1 MKYEEWSEELEE
13 CRMYKERVK
22 CEKEIAELEKRK
34 NKMRKKIVFWQ
45 HKITGAVGQ
54 GRPLEAYLADA
65 WVKRKNETY
74 PDIIHVAADAEI
86 IKTQGVEKDE
96 R

>member
-1 MKYEEWSEELEE
+1 
-13 CRMYKERVK
+13 
-22 CEKEIAELEKRK
+22 
-34 NKMRKKIVFWQ
+34 MRKKIVFWQ

-54 GRPLEAYLADA
+54 GRPLEAYLADV

-86 IKTQGVEKDE
+86 IKMPRCLEEVRK
-96 R
+96 